1 MERGDVVAAQAM
13 RRILCRLRKAAQ
25 HANAW
30 GWAKAISLDKAKLV
44 PDDRG
49 SDLLLLDSTEG

>member
-13 RRILCRLRKAAQ
+13 RRILCRLRKQ
-25 HANAW
+25 RSTRTR
-30 GWAKAISLDKAKLV
+30 GGGAKAISLDKAKLV

-49 SDLLLLDSTEG
+49 SDLLLLDSTES